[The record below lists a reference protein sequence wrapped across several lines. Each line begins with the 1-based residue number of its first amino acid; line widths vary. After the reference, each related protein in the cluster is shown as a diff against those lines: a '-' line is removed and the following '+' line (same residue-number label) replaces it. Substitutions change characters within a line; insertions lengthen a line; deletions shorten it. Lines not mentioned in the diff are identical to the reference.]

1 MRQTRGIVL
10 PLLGMRE
17 GGGEETNQPTLLCP
31 TEINT
36 GTEESLVDTHK
47 SGIIIFQNVVDLF
60 VAKLL
65 NLRGKPMPK
74 D

>member
-17 GGGEETNQPTLLCP
+17 GGAEETNQPTLLCP

-36 GTEESLVDTHK
+36 GTEESLVDTLK
-47 SGIIIFQNVVDLF
+47 SGIMILQKIIDALSLKLF
-60 VAKLL
+60 SSWGKL
-65 NLRGKPMPK
+65 MQ
-74 D
+74 